1 MKKQGGD
8 NLMEKQKKNRFRYWF
23 DNQMAVGTPALIRL
37 FTMVTVVVVLF
48 VGLLVCIAGYNLWE
62 GVFISIT
69 HLMDPGTVGGDD
81 PGNFVY
87 VAGMLLVTFFGF
99 FLTSTLTGIICNAID
114 EKVAELRRGKSPV
127 VEEGHVIV
135 LGTADGIYT
144 IISELIEANSN
155 HKREALVIMDDKE
168 PKDEMDDKINARFP
182 DKKTTQIICR
192 SGSITSTTDLEVC
205 GFDTCMSVIVNAD
218 SDAETLKSI
227 LVVVNLLKKYHNDD
241 AYITAVIRN
250 EQNKEAAELAGEGY
264 VEILSYEDVMC
275 RIVAH
280 TGRYTGLSLV
290 YTDLFDM
297 DGSEFYIEEHPD
309 SEGKTLA
316 ELNRYF
322 PVSIAVGFVTAGG
335 EVLLN
340 PEPDRKAGKGDRII
354 LFAEDDGVSK
364 MDSEPAPVREDII
377 VKEYVKEPPERTDML
392 ILGYSKKLKR
402 ILLEEDNY
410 IAPGSVMTIALPP
423 EQAEYKHEF
432 SDIGFKNI
440 KLRIEECDIYDRNVL
455 EDFLAPEMHVL
466 VMADEEEGLD
476 DETAEERDSKILMIL
491 LQLRYL
497 SETKDLR
504 LNVTSE
510 MLRVEDQ
517 EIAQYANVN
526 DFIVSKNLTSLI
538 VTQICQARELKQIFE
553 ELLRS
558 EGSEVYVRPAKHY
571 IVPGRKTDIYT
582 ACEAAARQREVLIG
596 YRLMNPET
604 GEMEMITN
612 PPKSQEV
619 LFGEKDC
626 FVVIAL
632 D

>member
-1 MKKQGGD
+1 MDKK
-8 NLMEKQKKNRFRYWF
+8 KKNKFRYWF
-23 DNQMAVGTPALIRL
+23 DNQMAMGTPALIKL
-37 FTMVTVVVVLF
+37 FTIVTVVVVLI
-48 VGLLVCIAGYNLWE
+48 VGLLVCIAGYNLWQ
-62 GVFISIT
+62 GIFISIT

-81 PGNFVY
+81 PDDFIY
-87 VAGMLLVTFFGF
+87 VAGMLLVTFFGI

-114 EKVAELRRGKSPV
+114 EKVADLRRGKSPV
-127 VEEGHVIV
+127 VEKGHVIV

-192 SGSITSTTDLEVC
+192 SGSITSATDLEVC
-205 GFDTCMSVIVNAD
+205 GFDTCMSVIINAD

-227 LVVVNLLKKYHNDD
+227 LVVVNLLKKYENKD

-264 VEILSYEDVMC
+264 VEVLSYEDVMC

-309 SEGKTLA
+309 SEGKTIA

-322 PVSIAVGFVTAGG
+322 PESIAAGFVTAEG
-335 EVLLN
+335 EILLN
-340 PEPDRKAGKGDRII
+340 PEPDRKAAKGDRII

-364 MDSEPAPVREDII
+364 MDPAPAPIREDII
-377 VKEYVKEPPERTDML
+377 VKEYVKEPPAKTNML
-392 ILGYSKKLKR
+392 ILGYSAKLKR

-410 IAPGSVMTIALPP
+410 IAPGSTMTLALPP
-423 EQAEYKHEF
+423 EQSEHIAEF
-432 SDIGFKNI
+432 DDIKFRNI
-440 KLRIEECDIYDRNVL
+440 TLRIEECNIYDRNVL
-455 EDFLAPEMHVL
+455 EKFLVPEMRVL
-466 VMADEEEGLD
+466 VMAEEEEGLD
-476 DETAEERDSKILMIL
+476 DEIAEQRDSKILMIL
-491 LQLRYL
+491 LHLRYL
-497 SETKDLR
+497 SETKHLR
-504 LNVTSE
+504 LNVTCE

-517 EIAQYANVN
+517 EVAQYANVN

-538 VTQICQARELKQIFE
+538 VTQICQQRELKQIFE
-553 ELLRS
+553 ELLRE
-558 EGSEVYVRPAKHY
+558 EGSEVYVRPAKNY
-571 IVPGRKTDIYT
+571 IVPGSKTDIYT

-596 YRLMNPET
+596 YRLTDPET

-612 PPKSQEV
+612 PPKSREIT
-619 LFGEKDC
+619 FGEKDC
-626 FVVIAL
+626 LVVISL
-632 D
+632 N